1 MNTNQLWKERFNQ
14 HIKMLSRYLK
24 LMFNDHLAFALI
36 FFVAAFAYF
45 YQQWLQTV
53 PPDFP
58 VEWIMAIIFGFLVT
72 FSSVRTFL
80 RQADEVFLLPIE
92 NEMKPYIR
100 NGFIYSLVIQSYWIA
115 LFLFALTPLLMVVKA
130 DITIGRVLVLFA
142 FFIVLKIG
150 NLFAGWFTQKTR
162 DTSYHYLDYGVRLVT
177 NILLIFFVVSE
188 IWLLAAVAVI
198 VFIGIMLVHYF
209 QVNVKNSFPWD
220 LLIEKEEEKLQFFY
234 RMANLSTDVP
244 NLKQKPKKRHWLV
257 RLVTS
262 SLSIKQ
268 EQSFFYLYSIT
279 FLRSRDYF
287 GMYFRLILLSI
298 FLVYWI
304 PLFWGKIFFSLL
316 LLFVSGFQFI
326 TIYHHHKGLDWIKLY
341 PVSETVRKKAI
352 HQLILLLMIIQILVI
367 FPVYIW
373 FGNIGNALIFTGL
386 AIVLTILFET
396 FYLKNRMNRMSDS

>member
-188 IWLLAAVAVI
+188 IWLLAAVADI

-209 QVNVKNSFPWD
+209 K
-220 LLIEKEEEKLQFFY
+220 
-234 RMANLSTDVP
+234 
-244 NLKQKPKKRHWLV
+244 
-257 RLVTS
+257 
-262 SLSIKQ
+262 
-268 EQSFFYLYSIT
+268 
-279 FLRSRDYF
+279 SR
-287 GMYFRLILLSI
+287 
-298 FLVYWI
+298 
-304 PLFWGKIFFSLL
+304 
-316 LLFVSGFQFI
+316 
-326 TIYHHHKGLDWIKLY
+326 
-341 PVSETVRKKAI
+341 
-352 HQLILLLMIIQILVI
+352 
-367 FPVYIW
+367 
-373 FGNIGNALIFTGL
+373 
-386 AIVLTILFET
+386 
-396 FYLKNRMNRMSDS
+396 

>member
-1 MNTNQLWKERFNQ
+1 
-14 HIKMLSRYLK
+14 
-24 LMFNDHLAFALI
+24 
-36 FFVAAFAYF
+36 
-45 YQQWLQTV
+45 
-53 PPDFP
+53 
-58 VEWIMAIIFGFLVT
+58 MAIIFGFLVT

-150 NLFAGWFTQKTR
+150 NLFAGWFTPKTR

-220 LLIEKEEEKLQFFY
+220 LLIEKEEENFSSSTGWPTFQ
-234 RMANLSTDVP
+234 RMC
-244 NLKQKPKKRHWLV
+244 R
-257 RLVTS
+257 
-262 SLSIKQ
+262 I
-268 EQSFFYLYSIT
+268 
-279 FLRSRDYF
+279 
-287 GMYFRLILLSI
+287 
-298 FLVYWI
+298 
-304 PLFWGKIFFSLL
+304 
-316 LLFVSGFQFI
+316 
-326 TIYHHHKGLDWIKLY
+326 
-341 PVSETVRKKAI
+341 
-352 HQLILLLMIIQILVI
+352 
-367 FPVYIW
+367 
-373 FGNIGNALIFTGL
+373 
-386 AIVLTILFET
+386 
-396 FYLKNRMNRMSDS
+396 

>member
-262 SLSIKQ
+262 SLSFKQ

-298 FLVYWI
+298 FFVYWI

-352 HQLILLLMIIQILVI
+352 HQ
-367 FPVYIW
+367 PVSY
-373 FGNIGNALIFTGL
+373 TH
-386 AIVLTILFET
+386 LTLPTIC
-396 FYLKNRMNRMSDS
+396 SV

>member
-1 MNTNQLWKERFNQ
+1 MNTNQLWKDRFNQ

-53 PPDFP
+53 PQNFP
-58 VEWIMAIIFGFLVT
+58 VEWMAAIIFGFLVT

-80 RQADEVFLLPIE
+80 KQADEVFLLPIE
-92 NEMKPYIR
+92 DAMKPYMR
-100 NGFIYSLVIQSYWIA
+100 NAFIYSLIIQGYWLA
-115 LFLFALTPLLMVVKA
+115 LFLFALTPLMMTVKE
-130 DITIGRVLVLFA
+130 DISIGHVLGLFA
-142 FFIVLKIG
+142 FLVVLKIG
-150 NLFAGWFTQKTR
+150 NLLATWFAQKTR
-162 DTSYHYLDYGVRLVT
+162 DNSYHYVDYGVRLVVNT
-177 NILLIFFVVSE
+177 LFVFFVVSE
-188 IWLLAAVAVI
+188 VWTLAALAAI
-198 VFIGIMLVHYF
+198 VFIGIMFVHYT
-209 QVNVKNSFPWD
+209 QVNVRNSFPWD
-220 LLIEKEEEKLQFFY
+220 LLIEREEEKLQFFY

-257 RLVTS
+257 RQVTS
-262 SLSIKQ
+262 TLSFKQ

-298 FLVYWI
+298 FFVYWI
-304 PLFWGKIFFSLL
+304 PLFWGKVFFSLL

-341 PVSETVRKKAI
+341 PVPESVRKKAI
-352 HQLILLLMIIQILVI
+352 HQMILLLMIIQILVV

-373 FGNIGNALIFTGL
+373 FGNLGNALIFTSL